1 MKIWK
6 IVSLVALFA
15 LIPIVYFS
23 FFADETK
30 SSSKKR
36 VIALGDSLTYGY
48 GDKKEAGYIGRL
60 EEKVNEE
67 HTKVSYSFQN
77 LGVPGQQSDQLLG
90 QIVKPEVAE
99 DLSEADVFIINIGT
113 NDLIKNNGGDL
124 FPLHHDEI
132 VEAKKDYLDH
142 LDKILN
148 IVGTANKDADIIV
161 LGLYNPYPDKD
172 SDKIEAYVDD
182 WNESMMKEAKKHE
195 NVKYVSTN
203 PLFKGKSKENYFHDS
218 LHPNG
223 KGYELMADQIMKNY
237 DF

>member
-1 MKIWK
+1 MKALK
-6 IVSLVALFA
+6 IIGITALFA
-15 LIPIVYFS
+15 LIPVLYFG
-23 FFADETK
+23 FFTDE
-30 SSSKKR
+30 SESASKKR

-48 GDKKEAGYIGRL
+48 GDKKDEGYIGRL
-60 EEKVNEE
+60 EKRVNEK
-67 HTKVSYSFQN
+67 HTEISYHFQN
-77 LGVPGQQSDQLLG
+77 LGVPGQQSDEMLS
-90 QIVKPEVAE
+90 QIVKPDVAE
-99 DLSEADVFIINIGT
+99 DLGEADVFIINIGT

-132 VEAKKDYLDH
+132 MEAKEDYLDH
-142 LDKILN
+142 LEKILN
-148 IVGTANKDADIIV
+148 ITGTASEDADILV

-182 WNESMMKEAKKHE
+182 WNKSIMKEVKKHE

-203 PLFKGKSKENYFHDS
+203 PLFKGKSKEEYFHDS

-223 KGYELMADQIMKNY
+223 KGYDLMADQILKEY

>member
-1 MKIWK
+1 MKILK
-6 IVSLVALFA
+6 IAAVVVLIA
-15 LIPIVYFS
+15 LIPIIYFS
-23 FFADETK
+23 FLAEETE

-60 EEKVNEE
+60 EEKVNKE
-67 HTKVSYSFQN
+67 HTKMSYNFQN
-77 LGVPGQQSDQLLG
+77 LGVPGQQSDQLLS

-99 DLSEADVFIINIGT
+99 DLSEADLYIINIGT

-132 VEAKKDYLDH
+132 MDAKKEYLDH

-148 IVGTANKDADIIV
+148 IVGTASEDADIIV

-182 WNESMMKEAKKHE
+182 WNKSIMKEAKKHE
-195 NVKYVSTN
+195 HVKYVSTN
-203 PLFKGKSKENYFHDS
+203 PLFKGMSKENYFHDS

-223 KGYELMADQIMKNY
+223 KGYELITDQIMKNY
-237 DF
+237 NF